1 MPGNA
6 LGSAAAAS
14 LTRKLSREG
23 GDAGELMRDGMAKA
37 SEIAMQFPRLRT
49 RLDTA
54 AAAGYAAAPDH
65 TFEFGLQAVLD
76 GLQARLVA
84 QRTP

>member
-1 MPGNA
+1 MLEVA
-6 LGSAAAAS
+6 I
-14 LTRKLSREG
+14 R
-23 GDAGELMRDGMAKA
+23 
-37 SEIAMQFPRLRT
+37 
-49 RLDTA
+49 
-54 AAAGYAAAPDH
+54 AGYAAAPDH